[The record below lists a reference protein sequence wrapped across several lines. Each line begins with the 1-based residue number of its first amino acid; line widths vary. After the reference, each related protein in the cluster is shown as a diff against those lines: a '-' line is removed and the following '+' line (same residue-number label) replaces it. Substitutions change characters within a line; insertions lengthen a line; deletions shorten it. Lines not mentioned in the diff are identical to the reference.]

1 MRLTPLDVRKQEFG
15 RQMRGYDQDEV
26 RGFLDAVADEY
37 EAATR
42 ENKELQGLLS
52 EMKQKL
58 QEFQQMESNLK
69 DAAVNATKAARD
81 AEDRSSR
88 EADML
93 LQGARLESEQIIADS
108 RRKHQQILDDIA
120 RLEGQR
126 RSFILSMKTI
136 LRNQVDLLELLEND
150 PLDSIREQNNST
162 DE

>member
-69 DAAVNATKAARD
+69 DTA
-81 AEDRSSR
+81 
-88 EADML
+88 
-93 LQGARLESEQIIADS
+93 
-108 RRKHQQILDDIA
+108 
-120 RLEGQR
+120 
-126 RSFILSMKTI
+126 
-136 LRNQVDLLELLEND
+136 
-150 PLDSIREQNNST
+150 
-162 DE
+162 